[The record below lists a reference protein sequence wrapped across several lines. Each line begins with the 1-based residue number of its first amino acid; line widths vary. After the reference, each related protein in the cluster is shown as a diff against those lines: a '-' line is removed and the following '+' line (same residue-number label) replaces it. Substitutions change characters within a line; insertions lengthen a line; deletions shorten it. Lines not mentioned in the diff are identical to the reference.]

1 MSSEISNDK
10 KKAIFTFTVNPN
22 ETLGEVV
29 SISYKLGLK
38 KPISNEVVLK
48 ATLKQEGVEINAHG
62 TESNFIAVDEA
73 DSSNNILLGN
83 APINGD
89 TITLTNLNDVLTDKI
104 LCLAYSNARIDTTNP
119 ADIVLTIEIT
129 N

>member
-1 MSSEISNDK
+1 M
-10 KKAIFTFTVNPN
+10 
-22 ETLGEVV
+22 
-29 SISYKLGLK
+29 K

-62 TESNFIAVDEA
+62 TEANFIAVDEA
-73 DSSNNILLGN
+73 DSHNNKLLGN

-89 TITLTNLNDVLTDKI
+89 TITLANLNDVLTDKI
-104 LCLAYSNARIDTTNP
+104 LSLAYSNAQLDTTNTS
-119 ADIVLTIEIT
+119 DIVLTIEII

>member
-22 ETLGEVV
+22 ETLEKVV

-62 TESNFIAVDEA
+62 TESNFIAVDES
-73 DSSNNILLGN
+73 DESNNKLLGN

-89 TITLTNLNDVLTDKI
+89 TITLTNLNDALTDKI
-104 LCLAYSNARIDTTNP
+104 LYFTYSTANLDTTNTS
-119 ADIVLTIEIT
+119 DIVLTIEIT

>member
-22 ETLGEVV
+22 ETLEKVV

-38 KPISNEVVLK
+38 KPISNEVVFK

-62 TESNFIAVDEA
+62 SESNFIAVDEA
-73 DSSNNILLGN
+73 DGSNNILLGN
-83 APINGD
+83 APINGN

-104 LCLAYSNARIDTTNP
+104 LCLTYSYSRLDTTNTS
-119 ADIVLTIEIT
+119 DIVLTIEIT

>member
-1 MSSEISNDK
+1 M
-10 KKAIFTFTVNPN
+10 
-22 ETLGEVV
+22 
-29 SISYKLGLK
+29 K

-62 TESNFIAVDEA
+62 TESNFIAVDESDA
-73 DSSNNILLGN
+73 SNNILLGK

-89 TITLTNLNDVLTDKI
+89 PITLTNLNDVLTDKI
-104 LCLAYSNARIDTTNP
+104 LSLSYSNTRLDTTNTS
-119 ADIVLTIEIT
+119 DIVLTIEIT

>member
-22 ETLGEVV
+22 ETLEKGV
-29 SISYKLGLK
+29 SISYKLDFK

-73 DSSNNILLGN
+73 DASNNILLGN

-104 LCLAYSNARIDTTNP
+104 LCLTYSTSYLDTTNTS
-119 ADIVLTIEIT
+119 DIVLTIEIT

>member
-22 ETLGEVV
+22 ETLEKVV

-38 KPISNEVVLK
+38 KPISNEVVFK

-73 DSSNNILLGN
+73 DGSNNILLGN
-83 APINGD
+83 APINGN

-104 LCLAYSNARIDTTNP
+104 LCLTYSNSRLDTTNTS
-119 ADIVLTIEIT
+119 DIVLTIEIT

>member
-1 MSSEISNDK
+1 MSSEISDDK

-22 ETLGEVV
+22 ETLEKVV
-29 SISYKLGLK
+29 SISYKLVLK

-48 ATLKQEGVEINAHG
+48 ATLKQEGVEINANG
-62 TESNFIAVDEA
+62 TESNFIAIDEA

-83 APINGD
+83 ALINGD

-104 LCLAYSNARIDTTNP
+104 LCLTYSNSQLDTTNTS
-119 ADIVLTIEIT
+119 DIVLTIEIT